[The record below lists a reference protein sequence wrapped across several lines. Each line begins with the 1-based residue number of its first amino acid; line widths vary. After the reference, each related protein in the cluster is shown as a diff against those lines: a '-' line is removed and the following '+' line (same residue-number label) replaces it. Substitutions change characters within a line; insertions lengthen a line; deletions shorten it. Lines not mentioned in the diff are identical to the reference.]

1 MLLFWSAWLGLLIVI
16 LFWLWGW
23 RGLIAN
29 PAWAATTFGP
39 LLLVLPFA
47 LLLRRF
53 TVRRHWRN
61 NKALQK
67 PFGGREAERVRV
79 E

>member
-16 LFWLWGW
+16 L
-23 RGLIAN
+23 
-29 PAWAATTFGP
+29 FGP